1 MFSNYLKIAWRN
13 LLRNRV
19 NSFINIAG
27 LAIGIACVILIL
39 FFVQDELRY
48 DRFFKQA
55 DRIYQVNINGNLDGN
70 EFLTSN
76 TPPPLGKALVDEFP
90 EIETYTRIHRPGDI
104 VVRYEEEKQT
114 ENYFT
119 EKDILAVDS
128 NFLQVFTYQLK
139 EGDPATCLQKPN
151 SIVLT
156 EQTAKKYFGNSP
168 ALGKK
173 LLFDNERTA
182 YTVTGLMHNIPS
194 QASWQ
199 FDMLASISSY
209 PAVKRFSWSWV
220 WLQVDTYVKLRDK
233 VSADKASL
241 AKLEA
246 KFPAMVKKHAAT
258 AFNRIGQPYDEFI
271 KKGGKWDVH
280 LQPLTSVHLYS
291 ADIGGRL
298 TTLGNIKYVYIFSI
312 IALFII
318 ILACV
323 NFMNLS
329 TAQSAIRAKEVGIR
343 KVLGS
348 VKTQLV
354 KQFLTEA
361 MLYSLIA
368 TIIALVLVAL
378 LLNPFNAITGK
389 TLSFNLLFSNNIW
402 VFVLALLILTGL
414 VAGSYPAFYLTAFKP
429 VAVLKGMKIYQS
441 HLGHNFIRNGLVV
454 FQFTISIAL
463 IICTII
469 VFKQLQFAQSKNLGF
484 SKENIIVIA
493 NSDRL
498 GNKGESF
505 RQELTKLPGV
515 MNATV
520 STGIPTKENF
530 GDFYVPEPTGV
541 DEHLAKDITLSSFI
555 VDYDFVLTLG
565 IQLLKG
571 RNFSQ
576 DFNDSLSVILN
587 EEAVKQIG
595 WKDPV
600 GKYLNYPGN
609 NNQRFKVIAVA
620 KDFNT
625 QSLRTVVAPFAL
637 FHSTS
642 KTYDLGISYV
652 SVRVK
657 PGDISHNLAKLA
669 GTWKDFAP
677 NTPFDYSFLDSEFDA
692 LYRSEKRMGTV
703 FGIFTILSI
712 FVACL
717 GLFGLAAYTAERR
730 TKEIGVRKVLGAS
743 VQGLVL
749 LLSKDFVKLVLLAAV
764 IAFPIAW
771 WGMSKWLEDFAYRI
785 TIGWWVFIVAGIIA
799 LLIAL
804 FTVSFQAIKAAV
816 KNPVKNL
823 RTE

>member
-1 MFSNYLKIAWRN
+1 MLKNYLKIA
-13 LLRNRV
+13 LRHLQKSKLYAVV
-19 NSFINIAG
+19 NIVG
-27 LAIGIACVILIL
+27 LAIGICSCLLIGIYIWH
-39 FFVQDELRY
+39 ELSY
-48 DRFFKQA
+48 DKFHKNA
-55 DRIYQVNINGNLDGN
+55 DRIARVTWEYNFGDALSKTATTGTRVGP
-70 EFLTSN
+70 EFNRS
-76 TPPPLGKALVDEFP
+76 FP
-90 EIETYTRIHRPGDI
+90 EVEAYVRLMKYPRVIAYQDKMFDEKNFLYADSAFFSVFSFPLLKGDI
-104 VVRYEEEKQT
+104 KT
-114 ENYFT
+114 
-119 EKDILAVDS
+119 
-128 NFLQVFTYQLK
+128 
-139 EGDPATCLQKPN
+139 
-151 SIVLT
+151 VLGSADKMVIT
-156 EQTAKKYFGNSP
+156 QSAAKKYFGNSP
-168 ALGKK
+168 ALGKT

-220 WLQVDTYVKLRDK
+220 WLQVDTYVKLRDN

-258 AFNRIGQPYDEFI
+258 AFNRIGQPFDEFI

-280 LQPLTSVHLYS
+280 LQPLTRVHLYS

-389 TLSFNLLFSNNIW
+389 TLSFSLLFSNNIW
-402 VFVLALLILTGL
+402 VFILTLLVLTGL

-484 SKENIIVIA
+484 NKENIIVIA

-515 MNATV
+515 LNATV
-520 STGIPTKENF
+520 SSGIPTRENF

-541 DEHLAKDITLSSFI
+541 DEDLAKDITLSSFI
-555 VDYDFVLTLG
+555 VDYDFVRTLG

-637 FHSTS
+637 FHSAS

-652 SVRVK
+652 LVRVK
-657 PGDISHNLAKLA
+657 PGDIS
-669 GTWKDFAP
+669 
-677 NTPFDYSFLDSEFDA
+677 
-692 LYRSEKRMGTV
+692 
-703 FGIFTILSI
+703 
-712 FVACL
+712 
-717 GLFGLAAYTAERR
+717 
-730 TKEIGVRKVLGAS
+730 
-743 VQGLVL
+743 
-749 LLSKDFVKLVLLAAV
+749 
-764 IAFPIAW
+764 
-771 WGMSKWLEDFAYRI
+771 
-785 TIGWWVFIVAGIIA
+785 
-799 LLIAL
+799 
-804 FTVSFQAIKAAV
+804 
-816 KNPVKNL
+816 
-823 RTE
+823 